1 MPRFRGRGNDGLR
14 PEAASMIIGMGIDLA
29 EVDRYRFDE
38 TARAAFARKVYT
50 DEEMAYAMRKRHWAE
65 RLAGFYAA
73 KEATRKA
80 FGHAIPWREI
90 GVTHARSGA
99 PAIRLSGSAAALI
112 EARGVRAIH
121 LTITHTATMAAAV
134 VVLEE

>member
-1 MPRFRGRGNDGLR
+1 
-14 PEAASMIIGMGIDLA
+14 MIIGMGMDLA

-38 TARAAFARKVYT
+38 TTRAWFARKVYT
-50 DEEMAYAMRKRHWAE
+50 DEEMTYAMRKRHWAE

-90 GVTHARSGA
+90 GVTHAASGA
-99 PAIRLSGSAAALI
+99 PAIRLTGSAAQLI
-112 EARGVRAIH
+112 ARRGVSAVH
-121 LTITHTATMAAAV
+121 LTITHTKSMASAV
-134 VVLEE
+134 VILDGDRPMPPWRPEEG